1 MDDTAAQL
9 LHKIRSWLEE
19 KENCKKNLWQLVKE
33 LENLRKNCNVGE
45 CVGNTISLLGSACFL
60 GGAATMFS
68 TAGAALPFLGV
79 LGMASIGAGATI
91 GVSSKLIEL
100 FVSGSTMKDAKKAAE
115 KTEIIEE
122 EIMKLIGKLRRE
134 RVNTEQAESE
144 YIAMRI
150 SKAMWGKVH
159 TGQPPEVFIKDGC
172 MLFLLIVTFI
182 DLSMMRKVQGSIT
195 KCLIGTMVLNLAK
208 VGGKAAAKRMA
219 VRDFEYFCM
228 HMLHM
233 STFNTLLKV
242 EKSQT
247 TYVF

>member
-1 MDDTAAQL
+1 
-9 LHKIRSWLEE
+9 
-19 KENCKKNLWQLVKE
+19 
-33 LENLRKNCNVGE
+33 
-45 CVGNTISLLGSACFL
+45 
-60 GGAATMFS
+60 
-68 TAGAALPFLGV
+68 
-79 LGMASIGAGATI
+79 MAYIGTGATI
-91 GVSSKLIEL
+91 SVSSKLIKL
-100 FVSGSTMKDAKKAAE
+100 VVSGSTMKDAKKAAE
-115 KTEIIEE
+115 KAEIIEE